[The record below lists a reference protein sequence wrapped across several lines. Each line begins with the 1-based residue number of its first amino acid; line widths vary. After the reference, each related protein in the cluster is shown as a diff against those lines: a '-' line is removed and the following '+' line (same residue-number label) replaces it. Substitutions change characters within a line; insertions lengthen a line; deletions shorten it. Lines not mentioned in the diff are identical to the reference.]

1 MTDLTEAIV
10 QCLARDYGMQLSH
23 IFEIPNFQMKTWYL
37 KLKY

>member
-23 IFEIPNFQMKTWYL
+23 VFEIPNFQMKTWYL